1 MFPEQLPDTFSL
13 VRQHQFW
20 PDIREQLKD
29 KLSQVNP
36 RVRYLQSLTFNV
48 AAAAV
53 EQVNIDRSRNIFW
66 VIAPPAESFFDSNE
80 LLKQTRG
87 ITFVI
92 KFNDGV

>member
-1 MFPEQLPDTFSL
+1 M
-13 VRQHQFW
+13 
-20 PDIREQLKD
+20 
-29 KLSQVNP
+29 NP
-36 RVRYLQSLTFNV
+36 RVRQLQSLTFNV

-66 VIAPPAESFFDSNE
+66 VISPPAASFFDSNE

-92 KFNDGV
+92 KINDGV

>member
-1 MFPEQLPDTFSL
+1 
-13 VRQHQFW
+13 VRQNQLG
-20 PDIREQLKD
+20 PDIRERLKD
-29 KLSQVNP
+29 KLSQVHP
-36 RVRYLQSLTFNV
+36 RVRQLQSLTFNV

-92 KFNDGV
+92 KFDDSV